1 MNKRI
6 LKALNEQLNRE
17 LFSAYL
23 YLSMSAYFERE
34 NLEGFAKWMKIQ
46 AKEELEHAMRFFD
59 FINERGG
66 KVVLEKLDK
75 PKTDWKSPLEA
86 FEDAYEHEKFITKN
100 INDIYAL
107 AEKLNDY
114 PTKVFLHWFIDE
126 QVEEESQTLKIVEI
140 LRKIGKSAGALY
152 HLDHRL
158 SKREENG

>member
-1 MNKRI
+1 
-6 LKALNEQLNRE
+6 
-17 LFSAYL
+17 
-23 YLSMSAYFERE
+23 
-34 NLEGFAKWMKIQ
+34 LEGFAKWMKIQ
-46 AKEELEHAMRFFD
+46 AQEELEHAMKFFD

-86 FEDAYEHEKFITKN
+86 FEDAYEHEKFISKN
-100 INDIYAL
+100 IHDIYKL

-126 QVEEESQTLKIVEI
+126 QVEEEDQTLKIVEI

-158 SKREENG
+158 SKRKEE

>member
-1 MNKRI
+1 MNKKI

-23 YLSMSAYFERE
+23 YLSMAAYFERE

-46 AKEELEHAMRFFD
+46 AQEELEHAMKFFD

-86 FEDAYEHEKFITKN
+86 FEDAYEHEKFISKN
-100 INDIYAL
+100 IHDIYKL

-126 QVEEESQTLKIVEI
+126 QVEEEDQTLKIVEI

-158 SKREENG
+158 SKRKEE